1 MKDLL
6 AKYYEQKVKELADK
20 TLHKSR
26 KEVEINKNGSGYTIK
41 EGSNKDKVLG
51 HISTKPKEIWNVYLN
66 YMLASVAY

>member
-20 TLHKSR
+20 ALHKSR

-41 EGSNKDKVLG
+41 ER
-51 HISTKPKEIWNVYLN
+51 
-66 YMLASVAY
+66 